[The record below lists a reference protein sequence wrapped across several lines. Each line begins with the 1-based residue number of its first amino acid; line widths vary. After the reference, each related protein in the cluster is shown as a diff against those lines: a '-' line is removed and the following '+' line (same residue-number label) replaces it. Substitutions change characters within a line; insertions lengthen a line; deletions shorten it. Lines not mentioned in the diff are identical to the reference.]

1 MALMVTDVTDFPAGY
16 LTREQLDT
24 QYQYARIIGF
34 DERKYNQISHLIGY
48 LKRFVDLK
56 YDKNEERFWFAD
68 DPQIADKDFDES
80 YARDGV
86 RHRIYKD
93 ELKEESRQIY
103 GAPVCYLDKRPYKSL
118 IASHIKECAVCLRE
132 HREDQAYDVNNG
144 LLLSPTVD
152 SYFDK
157 HDISFSDEGEILFGD
172 NVAASVQEDFARYQ
186 LDKIILNDCRKE
198 YLAIHRAIFYEKQ
211 NRRADAG
218 KVALKDNGNEKADAS
233 EKYLTKDLR
242 EKGGLSE

>member
-1 MALMVTDVTDFPAGY
+1 M
-16 LTREQLDT
+16 
-24 QYQYARIIGF
+24 
-34 DERKYNQISHLIGY
+34 
-48 LKRFVDLK
+48 
-56 YDKNEERFWFAD
+56 
-68 DPQIADKDFDES
+68 
-80 YARDGV
+80 
-86 RHRIYKD
+86 
-93 ELKEESRQIY
+93 
-103 GAPVCYLDKRPYKSL
+103 
-118 IASHIKECAVCLRE
+118 
-132 HREDQAYDVNNG
+132 
-144 LLLSPTVD
+144 D

-186 LDKIILNDCRKE
+186 LDKIILNDCRRE